1 MCKCAVSNNVCVCKK
16 ACCERRPE
24 RDAHQETAEED
35 AVCGAVTDTE
45 TPDRREPVP
54 ARPERDAHQE
64 TAEEDAVCGA
74 KAGRMC

>member
-1 MCKCAVSNNVCVCKK
+1 MLLATTCVCARKRVGRDNQK
-16 ACCERRPE
+16 
-24 RDAHQETAEED
+24 DAHQETAEED
-35 AVCGAVTDTE
+35 AVCGAETDTK

-74 KAGRMC
+74 EAGRMC